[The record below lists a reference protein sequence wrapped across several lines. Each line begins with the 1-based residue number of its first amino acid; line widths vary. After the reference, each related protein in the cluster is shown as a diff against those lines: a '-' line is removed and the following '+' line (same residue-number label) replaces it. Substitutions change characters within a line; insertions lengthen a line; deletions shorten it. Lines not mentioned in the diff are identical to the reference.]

1 MARVAGLRY
10 YLYDDYVPVFLID
23 VDDGGLEAWVYDGE
37 SGGIRSSLGHVRVMF
52 DPYTPSDQLTR
63 EEFIQEVEAL
73 RGEAVVRGHLKW
85 EGPVVP
91 LYETIQELLDR
102 GSLNAEEKALVQ
114 TLRRRTHELFEAELR
129 ERGGLGLP
137 EVGDPMP
144 VDPWLSEPISPDWR
158 ALPDD
163 LVGEFARRLAGLGA
177 ALRDRDVAA
186 VAAVLGRPIAED
198 GGSRWRLDSGLPLTK
213 GNVWIE
219 DRDGYLTVDVPLTDG
234 GNESRPAF
242 SRFLFREFKRAAEVV
257 QAVYDRRYRETGGR
271 WPERSWEVDG
281 VGIFLRRGATCV
293 HLLAMPQEQAAERFE
308 QVIRESMAE

>member
-10 YLYDDYVPVFLID
+10 CLWDDFLPVFLID

-37 SGGIRSSLGHVRVMF
+37 SGGFRSSLGHVRVMF

-63 EEFIQEVEAL
+63 EEFIQEVEARRARDME
-73 RGEAVVRGHLKW
+73 RGLLKW

-91 LYETIQELLDR
+91 LYETMLALLKR
-102 GSLNAEEKALVQ
+102 ERLSSEERALVRN
-114 TLRRRTHELFEAELR
+114 LSMRTHAMFEAELR

-144 VDPWLSEPISPDWR
+144 VDPRLSEPISPDWR
-158 ALPDD
+158 VLPDD

-177 ALRDRDVAA
+177 ALQSRDAAA
-186 VAAVLGRPIAED
+186 VAAALGRPIAED
-198 GGSRWRLDSGLPLTK
+198 TGNRWRLDSGLPLTK
-213 GNVWIE
+213 GDIWIE
-219 DRDGYLTVDVPLTDG
+219 DRDGYLTVDVPLTDS

-271 WPERSWEVDG
+271 WPERSWEADG

-308 QVIRESMAE
+308 QVVRESMME